1 MMRRDIYEGVQLYV
15 NQKIKPNYAEL
26 ARQYRSDYRTVK
38 SAYEQGI
45 KNKKNG
51 EQKRKVKNSRPSNL
65 DPFKPIIEEK
75 LLLGCSAK
83 AIFKFIE
90 KKGFEGKYTIVREYC
105 KDHKAEKI
113 KQATIRVTHQPALAG
128 QVDWKEEMKLIS
140 REGEIYQFN
149 LFLYV
154 LPYSKKKYITLT
166 FDRKQDTLEWQHFS
180 RQKL

>member
-1 MMRRDIYEGVQLYV
+1 MRRDIYEGVQLYV

-26 ARQYRSDYRTVK
+26 TRQYRSDYRTVK

-140 REGEIYQFN
+140 REDEIYQFN
-149 LFLYV
+149 LFLCSPSMGE
-154 LPYSKKKYITLT
+154 L
-166 FDRKQDTLEWQHFS
+166 
-180 RQKL
+180 